1 MFVHGYRFVNPWHE
15 PDCPP
20 RGVHF
25 CKTRQGGGDVGDNI
39 ASTEG
44 KIVSL
49 DGANVRHEEVKTAT
63 RTKLAVV
70 VGPLTTATEM
80 KTHAYVLHSLLGG
93 GRSHWWRPLPPLVYW
108 INWNQ
113 MEWVRLMAEQE
124 TTAWFAYDVL
134 WIVSPYLNA

>member
-25 CKTRQGGGDVGDNI
+25 CKTRQGGGDVADNI

-93 GRSHWWRPLPPLVYW
+93 GDPIGGGHSPPLYTGSIGTRW
-108 INWNQ
+108 SGCASW
-113 MEWVRLMAEQE
+113 RSRRPRHGSP
-124 TTAWFAYDVL
+124 TTCCGSYRR
-134 WIVSPYLNA
+134 I